1 MVYQGEPDE
10 NPLDVNWGEDGMSQ
24 ADDPM
29 RSTVPD
35 PPATSSSEVDP
46 TRPDSAP
53 RETATSH
60 PKGRVWMMVLA
71 GGLLAGLAGFGLG
84 EYSSKLFAPS
94 LELPPAIRRD
104 QVKAPLEHARRRR
117 VSQDQIAT
125 MTYGGLGAL
134 LGLTLGAVG
143 GLARRS
149 PRAAITAALIG
160 LVLGAAAGF
169 GTTFLLLPWFHAH
182 YTVPGDDSFKQELG
196 LALATHGGI
205 WAAIGAAAGLALGLG
220 LGGGRVSRAIFGGIL
235 GAAVAALIYEIG
247 AAAVFPMDQTFLPL
261 AIAPAPRLLAHLVA
275 ALCVSAGAIWA
286 AYHLSLRRQSS
297 RAHT

>member
-1 MVYQGEPDE
+1 
-10 NPLDVNWGEDGMSQ
+10 MSQ
-24 ADDPM
+24 ADDQV

-35 PPATSSSEVDP
+35 PPAASRSEVDP
-46 TRPDSAP
+46 TSPGLP
-53 RETATSH
+53 PGETAISR
-60 PKGRVWMMVLA
+60 PSGRAWMLVLA

-84 EYSSKLFAPS
+84 EYASQLLAPS
-94 LELPPAIRRD
+94 PDLPPGIRGD

-134 LGLTLGAVG
+134 LGLALGAAG
-143 GLARRS
+143 GMARRS

-182 YTVPGDDSFKQELG
+182 YTMPGDDSFTQELG
-196 LALATHGGI
+196 LALSTHGGI
-205 WAAIGAAAGLALGLG
+205 WMGIGAAAGLALGLG
-220 LGGGRVSRAIFGGIL
+220 LGGGRVSRAIVGGVL

-247 AAAVFPMDQTFLPL
+247 AAAAFPMDQTFLPL
-261 AIAPAPRLLAHLVA
+261 AIKPAPRLLAHLA
-275 ALCVSAGAIWA
+275 ASLCVSAGALWA
-286 AYHLSLRRQSS
+286 AYYLSLRRQSS